1 MKKSG
6 TAETLYDL
14 RFRLF
19 ETTKRR
25 KRFFVGAAI
34 IYFLNLKGVFQK

>member
-6 TAETLYDL
+6 TAETQL

-19 ETTKRR
+19 EATKRW
-25 KRFFVGAAI
+25 KRFFVVILI
-34 IYFLNLKGVFQK
+34 ILLSKGV